1 MRKSKLLF
9 IVVVLLVV
17 GCQTGKVEP
26 PETLVNTAHL
36 DHLYEEVVMNTLPA
50 AFIYIYADY
59 PDYQPVEAEGEGI
72 ACVDDV
78 ARAAIFYLR
87 HYEYAHQKTSLEK
100 ARKLL
105 QFLLDMQAENGLFY
119 NFIYADHSINTT
131 RGNSVPKAD
140 WWAWRA
146 LWALAEGYPVFR
158 ESDPQF
164 ADKIKYSA
172 ERVFP
177 AIDSLLQKYP
187 GTTIT
192 EGFEAP
198 AWLPAGGAGDQGS
211 VLLLGLVACHKF
223 AKDSATARRIRL
235 IGEGLIA
242 LQLGDSTRFPY
253 GAFRSWV
260 DRWHAWGN
268 SQAHA
273 LLLAGKTLNEP
284 SFIEHALLEIN
295 HFYPY
300 LIKENFLR
308 ELRFAE
314 REGEME
320 LAETIRFSQI
330 AYDIRPMVLA
340 SLSAY
345 YITGNEKYARQA
357 GEIACWLLGK
367 NPAGKAM
374 YDPHTGRCFDGINNP
389 EDVNKNSGAESTI
402 EALLTVLELEQ
413 NPIAKEIFIT
423 YYQGQKRSD

>member
-1 MRKSKLLF
+1 MKKRKLL
-9 IVVVLLVV
+9 IVVILFFVA

-26 PETLVNTAHL
+26 PSTFVNTAHL
-36 DHLYEEVVMNTLPA
+36 DHLYQEVTMDSLPA

-59 PDYQPVEAEGEGI
+59 PDYQPVEATGEGI
-72 ACVDDV
+72 ACVDDA

-87 HYEYAHQKTSLEK
+87 HYQYAHQKTSLEK

-158 ESDPQF
+158 ETDLQF
-164 ADKIKYSA
+164 ADQMKSSV
-172 ERVFP
+172 ERTFP

-187 GTTIT
+187 ETTIT
-192 EGFEAP
+192 EALKSP

-223 AKDSATARRIRL
+223 AGDTATARRIRL
-235 IGEGLIA
+235 TGEGLIA

-253 GAFRSWV
+253 GAFRSWP

-273 LLLAGKTLNEP
+273 LLLAGKTINEP
-284 SFIEHALLEIN
+284 GFIEHALMEID
-295 HFYPY
+295 HFYLY
-300 LIKENFLR
+300 LMKENFLR

-314 REGEME
+314 KEGEPE
-320 LAETIRFSQI
+320 LTETIRFSQI

-345 YITGNEKYARQA
+345 YITGNEKYARRA
-357 GEIACWLLGK
+357 GEIACWLPGK

-374 YDPHTGRCFDGINNP
+374 YDPQTGRCFDGINNP
-389 EDVNKNSGAESTI
+389 NDINKNSGAESTI
-402 EALLTVLELEQ
+402 EALLTILELEQ
-413 NPIAKEIFIT
+413 NPLAEEVFLT
-423 YYQGQKRSD
+423 YYQDHRRRD

>member
-1 MRKSKLLF
+1 MNKRKLLIIGILF
-9 IVVVLLVV
+9 LIT
-17 GCQTGKVEP
+17 GCQTNKVEP
-26 PETLVNTAHL
+26 PTTFVNTAHL
-36 DHLYEEVVMNTLPA
+36 DHLYEEVVMDSLPA

-87 HYEYAHQKTSLEK
+87 HFEYAHQKTSLEK

-119 NFIYADHSINTT
+119 NFIYVDHSINTT
-131 RGNSVPKAD
+131 RENSMPKAD
-140 WWAWRA
+140 WWTWRA
-146 LWALAEGYPVFR
+146 LWALAEGYPLFR

-164 ADKIKYSA
+164 AAQMKSSA
-172 ERVFP
+172 EQVFP
-177 AIDSLLQKYP
+177 AIDSLLQQYP
-187 GTTIT
+187 EMAMT
-192 EGFEAP
+192 EGVPAP
-198 AWLPAGGAGDQGS
+198 AWLPYGGAGDQGS
-211 VLLLGLVACHKF
+211 VLLLGLIAYHKF
-223 AKDSATARRIRL
+223 MKDSATARRIRL
-235 IGEGLIA
+235 TGEGLIA

-253 GAFRSWV
+253 GAFRSWP

-273 LLLAGKTLNEP
+273 LLLAGKTIDEP
-284 SFIEHALLEIN
+284 RFIEHALVEID

-300 LIKENFLR
+300 VMKENFLR
-308 ELRFAE
+308 ELRFTE
-314 REGEME
+314 KDGEME
-320 LAETIRFSQI
+320 RTETIRFSQI

-357 GEIACWLLGK
+357 GEIVCWLLGK

-374 YDPHTGRCFDGINNP
+374 YDPQTGRCFDGINNP
-389 EDVNKNSGAESTI
+389 EEINKNSGAESTI

-413 NPIAKEIFIT
+413 NPIAEEVFLT
-423 YYQGQKRSD
+423 YYQDQKRSD